1 MNSIGIEILGLSV
14 RSNNALKRAGVF
26 TIDKLVKLTQDDLYN
41 IRNMGKKSV
50 EEILDVISRINSGEL
65 DVLSISSANSN
76 QVINLP
82 LCDDDYLVAHAH
94 NTKALTPNSIS
105 YYQDYMTVDDVS
117 VDDMGFSVRSINAL
131 KQNSCFKLSDICKLK
146 YKELVSFKNLGKKSI
161 DEIIEKIGKYTKT
174 TDQETHDDKPSVNNC
189 VEYLLSKFSTDEFA
203 SELGKIKINIA
214 RILVDNENLNDY
226 NANPEGFEIEV
237 IETIM
242 KDDYFV
248 SLFCVHT
255 FNKIKSLDRAS
266 LRDFSNIF
274 TNGFVNYTLDTIQT
288 LIDKNRIEYI
298 DGKYEI
304 VYPTFKEYLD
314 SIDKSNRENQFIY
327 LKACGKTL
335 EEIGIENGNISRE
348 RVRQIIA
355 KAIKKMPSVRE
366 DKYIWLYEKY
376 SLNKEQVIGALGMS
390 SYSFEYYS
398 MRTKKSGA
406 ESYLGILEE
415 DVPIS
420 MKKSIEAYR
429 YRNYL
434 DVNGVKVEK
443 SRNAILRHILKS
455 KCADGATE
463 QEVAEYY
470 DAFLKEN
477 NLEGDEFRYPER
489 YFETKLAKQND
500 VLNKYGKRLRY
511 YTIDE
516 VDFKNLISKIEFN
529 SYQDVELSTW
539 YFFRHYPEV
548 MEEYDL
554 RDEYELHNLL
564 SKHRELLGRNDVTF
578 NRMPNIGFGNFDR
591 NMQVLNLLIENAPIK
606 ATDLALLFEY
616 KYGMKKADSIYFG
629 CISEYLD
636 KGMYSIDYDELSN
649 DERIVLI
656 DILDKDIMLL
666 SYVKNEFIRRLP
678 NADLDKIN
686 NYNLKKL
693 GYKISVDLV
702 FNNRF
707 GSFEQLIKNTVLC
720 QDIIDL
726 TNESSLLSNQV
737 FYNLLWENKDKQNII
752 EFSPKKY
759 INIQKLEELNV
770 DRNALLD
777 FTSKAK
783 EFANGGYFT
792 IHSLK
797 KHGFSHELFELG
809 FDDYFYE
816 SVLRYSSQ
824 VKSFYAGIGSTYI
837 FNENDNIDIRNMLE
851 TIILKNGSM
860 DIYDMIDYLKDEY
873 GIVVEKYKLTEWAR
887 ESNLYYSDTMEK
899 IYTDYDEFYEEI

>member
-1 MNSIGIEILGLSV
+1 MENIGIELLGLSV

-131 KQNSCFKLSDICKLK
+131 KQNGCFKLSDICKLK
-146 YKELVSFKNLGKKSI
+146 YKELVSFKNLGKKSV
-161 DEIIEKIGKYTKT
+161 DEIIEKIGQYTKT
-174 TDQETHDDKPSVNNC
+174 TDQETLDDKPSVNNC
-189 VEYLLSKFSTDEFA
+189 VEYLLSKFSKDEFT

-226 NANPEGFEIEV
+226 DANLEGFEIEL

-255 FNKIKSLDRAS
+255 YNKIKSLDRAS

-274 TNGFVNYTLDTIQT
+274 TNGFVNYTLYIIQT

-314 SIDKSNRENQFIY
+314 TLDKSNRENQFLY

-335 EEIGIENGNISRE
+335 DEIGSANGGLTRE
-348 RVRQIIA
+348 RVRQVIA
-355 KAIKKMPSVRE
+355 KSLKKMPKVKE
-366 DKYIWLYEKY
+366 DKYIWLYKKY
-376 SLNKEQVIGALGMS
+376 ALSKEQVISALGMN
-390 SYSFEYYS
+390 SYSYEYFF
-398 MRTKKSGA
+398 MQCRKSGEA
-406 ESYLGILEE
+406 NYLGILEE

-443 SRNAILRHILKS
+443 SRTAILRHILTS

-470 DAFLKEN
+470 ESFLKEY
-477 NLEGDEFRYPER
+477 NLKYEDFRYPER
-489 YFETKLAKQND
+489 YFETNLSAQND
-500 VLNKYGKRLRY
+500 VLWKHGKRLRY

-539 YFFRHYPEV
+539 YFFRHYPEI

-564 SKHRELLGRNDVTF
+564 SKHRELLGRDDVTF
-578 NRMPNIGFGNFDR
+578 NRMPNIGFGIFDR

-656 DILDKDIMLL
+656 DILDKDILLL
-666 SYVKNEFIRRLP
+666 SDVKNEFIKRLP

-693 GYKISVDLV
+693 GYKISVNLV
-702 FNNRF
+702 FNNRY
-707 GSFEQLIKNTVLC
+707 GSFEQLIKNTILN

-726 TNESSLLSNQV
+726 TYESELLSNQV
-737 FYNLLWENKDKQNII
+737 FYYLLCESRYNQSII

-759 INIQKLEELNV
+759 INIRKLAEFGV
-770 DRNALLD
+770 DKTNL
-777 FTSKAK
+777 TSFSNKAK
-783 EFANGGYFT
+783 AFAGGGYFT
-792 IHSLK
+792 VHSLK
-797 KHGFSHELFELG
+797 NHGFYHELFELG
-809 FDDYFYE
+809 FENYFYE

-824 VKSFYAGIGSTYI
+824 IKSFFAGIGSTFI

-860 DIYDMIDYLKDEY
+860 DIYDMIDYLKDKY